1 MPTAGAEDTEGGMI
15 KFERHRAVGSLS
27 KERVE
32 AVPDKPSQLSSLKTL
47 VSVMAYHITL
57 SVEKWRLRTPPR
69 YAALPPHAVTNF
81 RA

>member
-32 AVPDKPSQLSSLKTL
+32 AVPLRGSIIFITTAGIPLIKP
-47 VSVMAYHITL
+47 
-57 SVEKWRLRTPPR
+57 EKL
-69 YAALPPHAVTNF
+69 F
-81 RA
+81 R